1 VDEREERH
9 VDLEVMAHTEI
20 MLAFL
25 RYGMWDGETSEH
37 DEAVEDGLD
46 LAGLGPFLD

>member
-1 VDEREERH
+1 VDERAERH

-25 RYGMWDGETSEH
+25 RYDMWDGETSEH
-37 DEAVEDGLD
+37 DEAVEDGFD
-46 LAGLGPFLD
+46 LAGLRPFLD